1 MKVGV
6 LALQGAF
13 REQREVFAA
22 LGCEAFEVRS
32 ARDLAATDALVLPG
46 GESTAIAHLLR
57 TGDLLDPLKERIEA
71 GVPVLATCAGLIIS
85 AREVV
90 GGLKGQVGLDIL
102 DVTVKRN
109 AYGNQQQSFEAPIDI
124 SISPDPF
131 PGVFIRAPVIE
142 RVGDDIEVLGAHDGS
157 PVLVRAGRV
166 CASTF
171 HTELSGDLRIHQAF
185 IQSASE

>member
-109 AYGNQQQSFEAPIDI
+109 AYGHQQQSFEAPIDI

-142 RVGDDIEVLGAHDGS
+142 RVGDDMGINIPSRAIGRFADSSSFYTISQRIDIEA
-157 PVLVRAGRV
+157 
-166 CASTF
+166 TN
-171 HTELSGDLRIHQAF
+171 RI
-185 IQSASE
+185 SSEGGER

>member
-13 REQREVFAA
+13 REHREVFAA

-32 ARDLAATDALVLPG
+32 ARDLAAIDALVLPG
-46 GESTAIAHLLR
+46 GESTTISRLLR
-57 TGDLLDPLKERIEA
+57 TGDLLDPLKERIEF
-71 GVPVLATCAGLIIS
+71 GIPVLATCAGLIIS
-85 AREVV
+85 ASEVI
-90 GGLKGQVGLDIL
+90 GGQKGQASLNIL

-142 RVGDDIEVLGAHDGS
+142 EVRGDIEVLGTYDGS
-157 PVLVRAGRV
+157 PVLVRAGKV
-166 CASTF
+166 WASTF
-171 HTELSGDLRIHQAF
+171 HPELSGDLRIHQAF
-185 IQSASE
+185 VQSASE